1 MGEIFLTFE
10 MNKRLSYI
18 LIPLMAILLA
28 LHLQHVQQYL
38 FFFREQLMVFF
49 FDSSIIAERYLGVAG
64 PAQMLSHF
72 MVQFFKIP
80 YVGAI
85 VTALI
90 GILSAVLLWKS
101 VRRISRSVLLLPLA
115 ILPVIFICDGLFDV
129 YYDYVGLV
137 AYFLCTLFLYIDQ
150 WIARRISDNARL
162 LSTSLLALLLFWIA
176 GAVAILFAVIAFVI
190 ELVAE
195 PRKCW
200 RLLLPI
206 LVVLIAGA
214 IGVKTSLVP
223 GYRYAFQNGAYYE
236 PILKPTNFYHT
247 PWILAALLP
256 LFAPLAHYAAS
267 KIRPLWLCVCSL
279 VLLIAVSAFAVRS
292 ADRNQQKMYPMI
304 AMDHFIVTHDWE
316 GLLNSPYTKSGNF
329 LLMNRL
335 NLALSHEG
343 KLLDKFFDY
352 PQVGPYS
359 ILTELKQL
367 SLDVEITTT
376 LSEIFYQMDNVAS
389 AMEKA
394 FNTVEGLRYGSP
406 SNLQMLVRTNI
417 IFGAYPLAEK
427 YIRLLEK
434 TLFYDDWATDQRRFL
449 NNEEAIN
456 ADPEYSAKRKSL
468 PADCEE
474 FTQARG
480 AYADLLLT
488 IRTNPKAIAARDYAI
503 GYLLLAND
511 TPHINAFVDEFYGT
525 ELMPET
531 PQRLQEAIV
540 AANEKDLDYCR
551 ARGVTEKTI
560 KQYQQLKQLMVD
572 ARHTNQDIG
581 PTLHKQYGK
590 TYWYY
595 LLVTSPQIA
604 KLIEQNNANQQ
615 GKKQTAPLPSAH

>member
-1 MGEIFLTFE
+1 
-10 MNKRLSYI
+10 MNKRHAYFISA
-18 LIPLMAILLA
+18 LMLMLLVV
-28 LHLQHVQQYL
+28 HLEHVQKYL
-38 FFFREQLMVFF
+38 FFFREQMMVFF
-49 FDSSIIAERYLGVAG
+49 YDSSIITERYLGVTG
-64 PAQMLSHF
+64 PAQLLSHLL
-72 MVQFFKIP
+72 VQFFKLS

-85 VTALI
+85 VTGGI
-90 GILSAVLLWKS
+90 GTLSALLLWKS
-101 VRRISRSVLLLPLA
+101 LRRISTSLLLLPLA

-137 AYFLCTLFLYIDQ
+137 AYFLFTLFLFIDQ
-150 WIARRISDNARL
+150 GLASH
-162 LSTSLLALLLFWIA
+162 LSATKRTICTTLLALLLFWMA
-176 GAVAILFAVIAFVI
+176 GAVALLFAVCSIII
-190 ELVAE
+190 ELVAA
-195 PRKCW
+195 PRQCW
-200 RLLLPI
+200 RQLLP
-206 LVVLIAGA
+206 LVAVLIAGV
-214 IGVKTSLVP
+214 ICVKTSLLA

-236 PILKPTNFYHT
+236 PIIQPTDFYHT
-247 PWILAALLP
+247 PWILTAVLP
-256 LFAPLAHYAAS
+256 LLAPLAHFVS
-267 KIRPLWLCVCSL
+267 GRLRPLWLTICSL
-279 VLLIAVSAFAVRS
+279 ALLVLVGLFAVHS
-292 ADRNQQKMYPMI
+292 ANRNGQKMYPMI
-304 AMDHFIVTHDWE
+304 AMDHFIVTHDWQ

-343 KLLDKFFDY
+343 KLLDNFFDY

-376 LSEIFYQMDNVAS
+376 LSEIFYQMDNIAS

-434 TLFYDDWATDQRRFL
+434 TLFYKDWATDQRRYL
-449 NNEEAIN
+449 YNEELIN
-456 ADPEYSAKRKSL
+456 NDPEYGAKRRSL
-468 PADCEE
+468 PENCEE
-474 FTQARG
+474 FTQSRG

-511 TPHINAFVDEFYGT
+511 SPHINAFADEFYGT
-525 ELMPET
+525 ELMPKT

-551 ARGVTEKTI
+551 ARGVSEQTI
-560 KQYQQLKQLMVD
+560 EQYQQLKQLVVE
-572 ARHTNQDIG
+572 ARRGNQDIG
-581 PTLHKQYGK
+581 ALLHKQYGN

-604 KLIEQNNANQQ
+604 KLIEQS
-615 GKKQTAPLPSAH
+615 KKQPEPAMSAH

>member
-1 MGEIFLTFE
+1 
-10 MNKRLSYI
+10 MNKRLASI
-18 LIPLMAILLA
+18 FAALIFVLLV
-28 LHLQHVQQYL
+28 LHLQHVQRYL
-38 FFFREQLMVFF
+38 FFFREQMMMFLY
-49 FDSSIIAERYLGVAG
+49 DPSIIADRYLGVAG
-64 PAQMLSHF
+64 PAQLLSHL
-72 MVQFFKIP
+72 MVQFFKLP
-80 YVGAI
+80 YLGAI
-85 VTALI
+85 VTG
-90 GILSAVLLWKS
+90 GICTLSAVLLWKS
-101 VRRISRSVLLLPLA
+101 LWRITQSLLLLPLA
-115 ILPVIFICDGLFDV
+115 ILPTIFICDGLFDV

-137 AYFLCTLFLYIDQ
+137 AYFLFSLFLFIDQ
-150 WIARRISDNARL
+150 WLAPRLSDWWRIA
-162 LSTSLLALLLFWIA
+162 TTTLLALLLFWMA
-176 GAVAILFAVIAFVI
+176 GAVAMLFAVCVLVI
-190 ELVAE
+190 ELVPE
-195 PRKCW
+195 PRKSW
-200 RLLLPI
+200 QLLLPI
-206 LVVLIAGA
+206 LVVAIVGA
-214 IGVKTSLVP
+214 ICVKTSLLA

-247 PWILAALLP
+247 PWILTAVLP
-256 LFAPLAHYAAS
+256 LLAPLAHFVS
-267 KIRPLWLCVCSL
+267 GKLRPLWLTVCSL
-279 VLLIAVSAFAVRS
+279 ALLVLIGAFAVRS
-292 ADRNQQKMYPMI
+292 ANRNGQKMYPMI
-304 AMDHFIVTHDWE
+304 AMDHFIVTHNWQ

-343 KLLDKFFDY
+343 KLLNNFFDY

-376 LSEIFYQMDNVAS
+376 LSEIFYQMDNIAS

-406 SNLQMLVRTNI
+406 SNMQMLVRTNI

-434 TLFYDDWATDQRRFL
+434 TLFYKDWASDQRRYL
-449 NNEEAIN
+449 YNDELINN
-456 ADPEYSAKRKSL
+456 DPEYGAKRKSL
-468 PADCEE
+468 PENCEE
-474 FTQARG
+474 FTQSRG

-488 IRTNPKAIAARDYAI
+488 IRTNPKATAARDYAI

-511 TPHINAFVDEFYGT
+511 TPHINAFADEFYGT

-551 ARGVTEKTI
+551 SRGVTEETI
-560 KQYQQLKQLMVD
+560 QQYQQLKQMVVD
-572 ARHTNQDIG
+572 ARRSNQEIG
-581 PTLHKQYGK
+581 GLLRPQYGN

-604 KLIEQNNANQQ
+604 KLIEQS
-615 GKKQTAPLPSAH
+615 KKQPEASMSAH

>member
-1 MGEIFLTFE
+1 
-10 MNKRLSYI
+10 MNKRL
-18 LIPLMAILLA
+18 AILLTA
-28 LHLQHVQQYL
+28 LMLVLLVVHLQHVQKYL
-38 FFFREQLMVFF
+38 FFFREQLMVFLY
-49 FDSSIIAERYLGVAG
+49 DPSIIADRYLGMAG
-64 PAQMLSHF
+64 PAQLLSHLL
-72 MVQFFKIP
+72 VQFFKFP
-80 YVGAI
+80 YVGA
-85 VTALI
+85 VLTGLL
-90 GILSAVLLWKS
+90 GVLSATLLWKS
-101 VRRISRSVLLLPLA
+101 LRRISLSVLLLPLA

-137 AYFLCTLFLYIDQ
+137 AYFLFTLFLFIDQ
-150 WIARRISDNARL
+150 WLACRL
-162 LSTSLLALLLFWIA
+162 PDLWRMVATTLLALLLFWMA
-176 GAVAILFAVIAFVI
+176 GAVALLFAVCSLVI
-190 ELVAE
+190 ELVAA
-195 PRKCW
+195 PRKSW
-200 RLLLPI
+200 LLVLPI
-206 LVVLIAGA
+206 LVILITGA
-214 IGVKTSLVP
+214 ICVKTSLLAD
-223 GYRYAFQNGAYYE
+223 YRYAFQNGAYYE

-247 PWILAALLP
+247 PWILTAVLP
-256 LFAPLAHYAAS
+256 LLAPLAHFAS
-267 KIRPLWLCVCSL
+267 SKLRPMWLGVCSL
-279 VLLIAVSAFAVRS
+279 ALLILVGLFAVRS
-292 ADRNQQKMYPMI
+292 ANRNGQKMYPMI
-304 AMDHFIVTHDWE
+304 AMDHFIVAHDWQ

-343 KLLDKFFDY
+343 KLLDNFFDY

-376 LSEIFYQMDNVAS
+376 LSEIFYQMDNIAS

-434 TLFYDDWATDQRRFL
+434 TLFYKDWATDQRRYL
-449 NNEEAIN
+449 YNEELIN
-456 ADPEYSAKRKSL
+456 NDPEYGAKRRSL
-468 PADCEE
+468 PDNCEE
-474 FTQARG
+474 FTQSRG

-511 TPHINAFVDEFYGT
+511 SPHINAFADEFYGT
-525 ELMPET
+525 ELMPKT

-551 ARGVTEKTI
+551 ARGVSEQTI
-560 KQYQQLKQLMVD
+560 EQYQQLKQLVVE
-572 ARHTNQDIG
+572 ARRGNQDIG
-581 PTLHKQYGK
+581 TLLHKQYGN

-604 KLIEQNNANQQ
+604 KLIEQS
-615 GKKQTAPLPSAH
+615 KKQPEPAMSAH

>member
-1 MGEIFLTFE
+1 
-10 MNKRLSYI
+10 MNKRHAY
-18 LIPLMAILLA
+18 LITALMLILLV
-28 LHLQHVQQYL
+28 LHLQHVQKYL

-49 FDSSIIAERYLGVAG
+49 YDSSIITERYLGVAG
-64 PAQMLSHF
+64 PAQLLSHLL
-72 MVQFFKIP
+72 VQFFKLS

-85 VTALI
+85 VTGSI
-90 GILSAVLLWKS
+90 GTLSALLLWKS
-101 VRRISRSVLLLPLA
+101 LQRISLSLLLLPLA

-137 AYFLCTLFLYIDQ
+137 AYFLFTLFLFIDQ
-150 WIARRISDNARL
+150 LLARRLTDWWRILA
-162 LSTSLLALLLFWIA
+162 TTLLALLLFWMA
-176 GAVAILFAVIAFVI
+176 GAVGMLFVVCTLVI

-195 PRKCW
+195 PRKSW
-200 RLLLPI
+200 QLLLPVI
-206 LVVLIAGA
+206 IVAIAGA
-214 IGVKTSLVP
+214 ICVKTSLLA

-236 PILKPTNFYHT
+236 PILQPTNFYHT
-247 PWILAALLP
+247 PWILTAVLP
-256 LFAPLAHYAAS
+256 LLAPLAHFVS
-267 KIRPLWLCVCSL
+267 EKLRPRWLTVCSL
-279 VLLIAVSAFAVRS
+279 VLLVMVGAFAVRS
-292 ADRNQQKMYPMI
+292 ANRNGQKMYPMI
-304 AMDHFIVTHDWE
+304 AMDHFIVTHDWK
-316 GLLNSPYTKSGNF
+316 GLLESPYTKSGNF

-343 KLLDKFFDY
+343 KLLNNFFDY

-376 LSEIFYQMDNVAS
+376 LSEIFYQMDNIAS

-434 TLFYDDWATDQRRFL
+434 TLFYKDWATDQRRYL
-449 NNEEAIN
+449 YNEDLIN
-456 ADPEYSAKRKSL
+456 SDPEYGAKRKSL
-468 PADCEE
+468 PENCEE

-488 IRTNPKAIAARDYAI
+488 IRTNPKALAARDYAI

-511 TPHINAFVDEFYGT
+511 TPHINAFADEFYGS

-551 ARGVTEKTI
+551 ARGVSEQTI
-560 KQYQQLKQLMVD
+560 SQYQQLKQTVVD
-572 ARHTNQDIG
+572 ARRTGKEIG
-581 PTLHKQYGK
+581 GLLRPQYGN

-604 KLIEQNNANQQ
+604 MLIEQSKRQPEPAM
-615 GKKQTAPLPSAH
+615 SAH